1 MSFFTKNELKAV
13 TSAGLYV
20 PLLLLRLAFGG
31 APIGRPTWTPAGA
44 AADAIAQM
52 MLQCDWVPPNVEQS
66 KNAQKLQRSS
76 SRRTQQINT
85 NGIAILEYTCTYY
98 KVHVCVVNKRQSVL
112 YR

>member
-1 MSFFTKNELKAV
+1 LGRPRVFFVGGASGLSFFTKNELKAV

-52 MLQCDWVPPNVEQS
+52 MLQCDWVPPTVE
-66 KNAQKLQRSS
+66 KRAKVTAQQ
-76 SRRTQQINT
+76 
-85 NGIAILEYTCTYY
+85 
-98 KVHVCVVNKRQSVL
+98 
-112 YR
+112 